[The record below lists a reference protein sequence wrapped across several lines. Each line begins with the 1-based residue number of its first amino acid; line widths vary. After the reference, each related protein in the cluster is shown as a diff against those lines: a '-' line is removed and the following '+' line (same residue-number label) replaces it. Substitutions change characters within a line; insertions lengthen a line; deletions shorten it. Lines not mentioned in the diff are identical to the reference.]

1 VIVIPASNSKNNLKA
16 NADSIKTILS
26 KDHLGLISNCRT
38 EVKMVKPKSIN
49 VSEFGEDN
57 RKVYKNLIEA
67 KENKLNFC
75 PSPEELSEEI
85 KLNSNIKPV
94 RLIHP
99 LNSDSG
105 FDFDLIEGR
114 VRYWAWVIAFGFD
127 KPIPAYIREH

>member
-1 VIVIPASNSKNNLKA
+1 MIVIPASNSKNNLKA

-26 KDHLGLISNCRT
+26 KDHLDLISNCRT
-38 EVKMVKPKSIN
+38 AVKMVKPKSIN

-57 RKVYKNLIEA
+57 REVYKNLIEA

-94 RLIHP
+94 RLTHP
-99 LNSDSG
+99 LMSDSG